1 MSEEQVDMSI
11 DPFDEVVEYEPVEE
25 VKEEDVEPSEEAQDS
40 EDEGESAE
48 SEDKGDEDG
57 SEDSSE
63 EDSEKEANSESE
75 PDEEGASET
84 EPVEFAKAIE
94 DGSLEI
100 EVNGETVTLKDMKN
114 DYIGQKE
121 ISRRFS
127 EIDVKSKQM
136 EADTKEIN
144 EYINTF
150 AGHLKN
156 GDAIGA
162 MQYFGEFA
170 GTPPYMVK
178 EQLIAALRPEILR
191 RESMSP
197 MEIQN
202 ETLNDQN
209 EYLTQQRKSEDERR
223 QVEQANQELNN
234 SINEIREANEI
245 SEKEWQSTKDY
256 LEKNLAEGK
265 DVTPELVKDTVIYSR
280 MYEQAEVI
288 VKASGEN
295 LEQEQKWIEELVNV
309 KEQYPDFT
317 DDDLKEVL
325 ANALES
331 SKKTNTE
338 QKMAKKLETKKAPSK
353 QKTKQEPIQEDEIDP
368 ELDDWL

>member
-1 MSEEQVDMSI
+1 MSDGTEIVDMSI

-25 VKEEDVEPSEEAQDS
+25 VEEEDVEPSEEAQDS
-40 EDEGESAE
+40 EDESESAE
-48 SEDKGDEDG
+48 SEDKGDEEEES
-57 SEDSSE
+57 SEDSE
-63 EDSEKEANSESE
+63 SEKEPESESE

-94 DGSLEI
+94 DGSLEL
-100 EVNGETVTLKDMKN
+100 EVDGETVTLKDMKN

-209 EYLTQQRKSEDERR
+209 EYLTQQRESDDERR

-338 QKMAKKLETKKAPSK
+338 EKMAKKLETKKAPSK
-353 QKTKQEPIQEDEIDP
+353 QKTKQEPIEELDP
-368 ELDDWL
+368 ELEDWL